1 MAKAKDQPAE
11 PTASTAVVDIHAV
24 AERLFASAWRPRANI
39 DAWMIAV
46 EAYRGAAELVKVAE
60 QVAAGFSP
68 DDVIAEK
75 MLQEESATSATKSA
89 N

>member
-1 MAKAKDQPAE
+1 MAKLKEIIAAGSP
-11 PTASTAVVDIHAV
+11 PVMNIHAV
-24 AERLFASAWRPRANI
+24 AERLFAAAWRPRANI

-60 QVAAGFSP
+60 QISAGYSP

-75 MLQEESATSATKSA
+75 MLQEESAVIGETKSVS
-89 N
+89 